1 MRQALL
7 VITII
12 VFSLK
17 PALSAQSLPPAS
29 LVPQEQHS
37 WGKFQLGAWRS
48 AEIVGQSF
56 DEDGN
61 VIATTITKTTT
72 TLNHVLQNGF
82 ELVVDTEVTVGK
94 SKLEKPSQVVWQGL
108 SGQSREETITVEVG
122 ETKELR
128 IDGRIIPCEIRRI
141 LFSNSDQKKQ
151 TVASYSPIVKPFLLT
166 QDTSITDSQ
175 NEKLLFRTR
184 AEVIALDLPHRVLDE
199 TLQVSLV
206 KTVHHGSDGTVI
218 TVEAHSDEVPGAVIA
233 HWSKELNDQGVLIQT
248 STLEIIAYGSLSNN
262 NRKKRKPTRRKDRGK
277 ERNGEL

>member
-1 MRQALL
+1 MRQVLL

-17 PALSAQSLPPAS
+17 ISLSAQSLPPTS

-37 WGKFQLGAWRS
+37 WGKFQPGAWRC
-48 AEIVGQSF
+48 AELVGQSF

-61 VIATTITKTTT
+61 VIATTFTKTTT

-82 ELVVDTEVTVGK
+82 ELVVDTEVTVGHA
-94 SKLEKPSQVVWQGL
+94 KLEKPSQVVWQGL

-122 ETKELR
+122 KTKELR
-128 IDGRIIPCEIRRI
+128 IDGRIIPCETRRI
-141 LFSNSDQKKQ
+141 LFSNGDQKKQ
-151 TVASYSPIVKPFLLT
+151 TIASYSPIVKPFLLT
-166 QDTSITDSQ
+166 QDTSITDPK

-206 KTVHHGSDGTVI
+206 KTVHHGSDGTII

-233 HWSKELNDQGVLIQT
+233 HWSKELNNQGVLIQT
-248 STLEIIAYGSLSNN
+248 STLEIINYGSQSN

>member
-1 MRQALL
+1 MRQVLL

-17 PALSAQSLPPAS
+17 PALSAQSISPAS

-128 IDGRIIPCEIRRI
+128 IDGRIIPCEI
-141 LFSNSDQKKQ
+141 
-151 TVASYSPIVKPFLLT
+151 
-166 QDTSITDSQ
+166 
-175 NEKLLFRTR
+175 
-184 AEVIALDLPHRVLDE
+184 
-199 TLQVSLV
+199 
-206 KTVHHGSDGTVI
+206 
-218 TVEAHSDEVPGAVIA
+218 
-233 HWSKELNDQGVLIQT
+233 
-248 STLEIIAYGSLSNN
+248 
-262 NRKKRKPTRRKDRGK
+262 
-277 ERNGEL
+277 